1 MRISKFTEEQIVA
14 LLREAEKGEQTIQAL
29 AKDRGITEQTF
40 YRWRKKYGGVEAQDL
55 KRMRELEKENSRLK
69 RIVGEL
75 SLDVAA
81 LKELNAK
88 KW

>member
-1 MRISKFTEEQIVA
+1 MRQSKFTEEQIVA
-14 LLREAEKGEQTIQAL
+14 LLREAEKGEKPIQAL
-29 AKDRGITEQTF
+29 AKERGITEQTF
-40 YRWRKKYGGVEAQDL
+40 YRWRKKYGGIETQDL
-55 KRMRELEKENSRLK
+55 KRMRELEKENARLK

>member
-1 MRISKFTEEQIVA
+1 LNQSC
-14 LLREAEKGEQTIQAL
+14 GGP
-29 AKDRGITEQTF
+29 DRGITEQTF
-40 YRWRKKYGGVEAQDL
+40 YRWRKKYGGVEPQDL
-55 KRMRELEKENSRLK
+55 KRMKELEKENSRLK

-75 SLDVAA
+75 ALDVAA

>member
-1 MRISKFTEEQIVA
+1 MRPSKFTEEQIVA

-40 YRWRKKYGGVEAQDL
+40 YRWRKKYGSVEVQDL